1 MKLRTFLSILAVG
14 VVLLLS
20 IAGGSLYW
28 ILSQSPL
35 NLLAGGVTAQPAAAI
50 VIPRQA
56 PVMVSLLVSPE
67 RIEAFSQ
74 LIAAPANRRRSLR
87 EIREVEKSL
96 LAKTGLNY
104 QKEIQPWLGDE
115 ITLAVTSLDFD
126 RNPENGI
133 KPGYLLA
140 VQTKDA
146 ELAKEFLQ
154 SSYSREAI
162 AGTSDLV
169 FEQYKGVNLIAQRPL
184 SANKNNVTLGS
195 SAVVADFVLFANDP
209 KVLRDAINNVQ
220 VPGLNLKGANYYQ
233 QALKTIEDP
242 RIGLVYGNLPAL
254 SAWIANAPV
263 PETPEVAQMLTV
275 AFSIKSEGLAAQT
288 ALFGVEGAAKRI
300 PALSQPVGALNYV
313 PANTIVTAAG
323 TNLNQFWQTV
333 ETGLAANSPLQQ
345 LVKQLISRLEAPL
358 GLNLPEDIFKWVKG
372 EYSLALVPNP
382 EGDQP
387 DWIFVAQKVP
397 GVETSSAIT
406 HLDDLAKQQGYS
418 VGSLPLFDST
428 VTAWTKLS
436 TATETGGGSLARLNA
451 QVKGVHTNTDQYEI
465 IASSVEAMSQALAAQ
480 KTSLI
485 DSEKFQQAIS
495 ALPRENDG
503 YFYVDW
509 NKSEPIIEQKL
520 PIVRVIQLAG
530 KPLFNNLRSLTLSSQ
545 GTEQGI
551 ARATVFFK
559 LGVR

>member
-1 MKLRTFLSILAVG
+1 MKLRTFFSILVVG
-14 VVLLLS
+14 VVLLLT

-35 NLLAGGVTAQPAAAI
+35 NLLKGGVTAQPAAAI

-56 PVMVSLLVSPE
+56 PVMISLLISPD
-67 RIEAFSQ
+67 RLEAFSQ
-74 LIAAPANRRRSLR
+74 LIASPANRRRSLN

-104 QKEIQPWLGDE
+104 QQEIKPWLGDE

-126 RNPENGI
+126 RNRENGI

-154 SSYSREAI
+154 SSYSKEAI

-169 FEQYKGVNLIAQRPL
+169 FEQYKGINLIYQRPL
-184 SANKNNVTLGS
+184 LPNKANVTLGA

-220 VPGLNLKGANYYQ
+220 VPDLNLKNANSYQ
-233 QALKTIEDP
+233 QALNTIVDP
-242 RIGLVYGNLPAL
+242 RIGIVYANLPAL
-254 SAWIANAPV
+254 SAWLANAPV
-263 PETPEVAQMLTV
+263 PETPEVAQMLTI
-275 AFSIKSEGLAAQT
+275 AFSIKSQGLAAQT
-288 ALFGVEGAAKRI
+288 ALLGIEGEENRN
-300 PALSQPVGALNYV
+300 PSLSEPVGALNYV
-313 PANTIVTAAG
+313 PANSIVTAAG
-323 TNLNQFWQTV
+323 TNLNQFWQKV
-333 ETGLAANSPLQQ
+333 ETGLATNSPLQQ
-345 LVKQLISRLEAPL
+345 LVKQLISRVEAPL
-358 GLNLPEDIFKWVKG
+358 GLNLPQDIFQWVQG

-382 EGDQP
+382 TGGEP

-397 GVETSSAIT
+397 GAGAEEAIA

-418 VGSLPLFDST
+418 AGNLPLFDTT

-436 TATETGGGSLARLNA
+436 TATEKEGGSLARLNA
-451 QVKGVHTNTDQYEI
+451 QVKGVHTNTAQYEI
-465 IASSVEAMSQALAAQ
+465 FATSIEAISQALAAQ

-485 DSEKFQQAIS
+485 ESQKFQQAIS
-495 ALPRENDG
+495 ALPAENDG

-509 NKSEPIIEQKL
+509 NKSEPLLEQKL
-520 PIVRVIQLAG
+520 PLVRVIELAG
-530 KPLFNNLRSLTLSSQ
+530 KPLFKNLRSLTLSSQ
-545 GTEQGI
+545 GSQQGI
-551 ARATVFFK
+551 ARATLFFN